1 MLNLWYYSEWLIS
14 SEVNAILLFVL
25 ASFCESAWLT
35 ASQHGNNNL
44 ERVSC
49 DQFFLSVCFIYSWVN
64 NFGHEGLGLLLE
76 ALEKLL
82 DKKQWVT
89 SYICCWV
96 FAQCAFHS
104 IAIHKI
110 CLFFFFFPGKSP
122 LINATSINLSSVWR
136 LSWTIRSVW
145 FNRHKAIHTTDHPH
159 KNLFSC
165 RYEVILLWRKRK
177 NLSEYTG
184 LKCSPAEQWIDFT
197 KK

>member
-1 MLNLWYYSEWLIS
+1 MTSFFCLCVLFTVGLIT
-14 SEVNAILLFVL
+14 L
-25 ASFCESAWLT
+25 AM
-35 ASQHGNNNL
+35 
-44 ERVSC
+44 RVS
-49 DQFFLSVCFIYSWVN
+49 DFFWRHWRS
-64 NFGHEGLGLLLE
+64 
-76 ALEKLL
+76 
-82 DKKQWVT
+82 
-89 SYICCWV
+89 CWTRNSESPHIFV
-96 FAQCAFHS
+96 VELCAFHS

-184 LKCSPAEQWIDFT
+184 LKCSPAEQWIYFT

>member
-35 ASQHGNNNL
+35 ANQHGNNNL

-49 DQFFLSVCFIYSWVN
+49 DQFFLSMCFIYSWVN

-104 IAIHKI
+104 ITIRKI
-110 CLFFFFFPGKSP
+110 CLFFLSFRQEPIDKRNQHK
-122 LINATSINLSSVWR
+122 LIQCL
-136 LSWTIRSVW
+136 
-145 FNRHKAIHTTDHPH
+145 KAFMNNKVCMIQQT
-159 KNLFSC
+159 
-165 RYEVILLWRKRK
+165 
-177 NLSEYTG
+177 
-184 LKCSPAEQWIDFT
+184 
-197 KK
+197 